1 MELLPKTNSIF
12 PLSALQCW
20 WLVILQCLNIRSK
33 RVTIILKF
41 ITWCPPFCRGIDNV
55 GEPGF
60 FWGSDTQW
68 HPPGSAAHW
77 GAGTTVLVTHRSV
90 RKRILI
96 LGQKN
101 VATFFIQLKQWC
113 FPPRKA
119 RKTWRV
125 WLNMCTF
132 SHWVVYI
139 YKNATSRQALSI
151 LCWLIQNIMKNHFKL
166 GHEDLLALP
175 VFYIPQRYQPLG
187 HVHTSEKREA
197 VNSLVE
203 LKHC

>member
-1 MELLPKTNSIF
+1 MVSPLLRGHR
-12 PLSALQCW
+12 Q
-20 WLVILQCLNIRSK
+20 
-33 RVTIILKF
+33 
-41 ITWCPPFCRGIDNV
+41 CRGAWILLRQRYPVTPTRVCRSLRCWHHSAVNSSLSEKKDINS
-55 GEPGF
+55 
-60 FWGSDTQW
+60 GSQER
-68 HPPGSAAHW
+68 GNIFY
-77 GAGTTVLVTHRSV
+77 TTETVVFS
-90 RKRILI
+90 
-96 LGQKN
+96 
-101 VATFFIQLKQWC
+101 
-113 FPPRKA
+113 PRKA